1 MECAPETDDT
11 KEPKVTQSGKKVK
24 KKKVKG
30 EKKIAESKNA
40 SVYKAGDF
48 CETFK
53 AYVKDMKATGMS
65 HAASLKSWNTSDV
78 RARLLADM
86 PLSEKKKRR
95 FV

>member
-1 MECAPETDDT
+1 MECAPETEDT

-48 CETFK
+48 
-53 AYVKDMKATGMS
+53 
-65 HAASLKSWNTSDV
+65 L
-78 RARLLADM
+78 
-86 PLSEKKKRR
+86 
-95 FV
+95 